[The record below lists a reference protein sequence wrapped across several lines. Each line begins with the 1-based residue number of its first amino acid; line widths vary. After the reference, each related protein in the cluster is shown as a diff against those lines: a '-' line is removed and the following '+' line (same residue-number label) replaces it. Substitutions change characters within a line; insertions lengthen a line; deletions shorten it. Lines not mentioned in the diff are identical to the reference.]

1 VNLSE
6 AQAELDGRG
15 FDYLPEGR
23 KTQMLNRARND
34 FEDFWLWP
42 WLVATKTGAAP
53 LTISDVKYV
62 LLVKDAASHRELLG
76 VTASDLGQDDTDVAA
91 AGTPTSWWI
100 DDSAGDEVL
109 NVWPVAPATLSVR
122 YVRESPELSN
132 GTDTPL
138 IPARYHPLWI
148 DLAVVRALQD
158 SDNFP
163 SSQMLRTDAYGAAGP
178 RRSLRDAQPP
188 EPPDPHPTH
197 LQRRTTDGAPRYT
210 NGYQPFA
217 VNDFAGGLN
226 LRDKADASATSE
238 AIDLLNVDFTER
250 GAVRQRDGFTD
261 LTPADLTV
269 RVDSMTAYYNAP
281 ARA

>member
-76 VTASDLGQDDTDVAA
+76 VTASGLGQADTDV
-91 AGTPTSWWI
+91 
-100 DDSAGDEVL
+100 DEVL

-132 GTDTPL
+132 GTDAPL

-163 SSQMLRTDAYGAAGP
+163 SSQSLYTDCLGRLQGLVERYETRNRQNPQIRT
-178 RRSLRDAQPP
+178 
-188 EPPDPHPTH
+188 
-197 LQRRTTDGAPRYT
+197 QRT
-210 NGYQPFA
+210 F
-217 VNDFAGGLN
+217 
-226 LRDKADASATSE
+226 SE
-238 AIDLLNVDFTER
+238 DD
-250 GAVRQRDGFTD
+250 
-261 LTPADLTV
+261 
-269 RVDSMTAYYNAP
+269 
-281 ARA
+281 

>member
-132 GTDTPL
+132 GTDAPL

-163 SSQMLRTDAYGAAGP
+163 SSQSLYTDCLGRLQGLVERYETRNRQNPQIRT
-178 RRSLRDAQPP
+178 
-188 EPPDPHPTH
+188 
-197 LQRRTTDGAPRYT
+197 QRT
-210 NGYQPFA
+210 F
-217 VNDFAGGLN
+217 
-226 LRDKADASATSE
+226 SE
-238 AIDLLNVDFTER
+238 DD
-250 GAVRQRDGFTD
+250 
-261 LTPADLTV
+261 
-269 RVDSMTAYYNAP
+269 
-281 ARA
+281 